1 MRRFRLTLEASAERL
16 ESVRARAAIVL
27 VTLLAVAAVPAT
39 ASAGRSRDWSVRL
52 FAAPDGGSIRFT
64 TIAEDGAAAGTK
76 SLADG
81 TPKAVYFNGRRLQDL
96 SGRLGVVSSI
106 TGLNDRHQAAG
117 YASSNPAARAAN
129 LFDPSADASV
139 IPRAFFLS
147 GRTLKRLSM
156 PSVAFGINISG
167 DVVGTFRAQDGL
179 LHAFLWRPGSK
190 GDRRFADLGG
200 GDARALSDPV
210 VPRRGRG
217 RRGARAAAVQSLMTI
232 VGGNSVW
239 QLNIVTGRLT
249 RRLLA
254 PDVFLQSV
262 SNTGLASGGRDLS
275 DMARAALLY
284 DVGRRVLRALNLPD
298 GRSSGFASG
307 ISRSTGL
314 MSGSAS
320 SDVDQQGVL
329 WRSGG
334 SIFGV
339 PDSLPG
345 VALPPGT
352 TITNVPAVSDT
363 GLFAGFAT
371 TPTGEQQGV
380 VVAPSPLTKEPLLL
394 KAWDAYVDQ
403 WGSGGSG
410 ATVRRFRT
418 EVGEALDHWQRSR
431 RKSAC
436 RSLRE
441 AAIALAGVSKENYDV
456 ELDVLV
462 TDKNLAVA
470 EGEKI
475 ARPALAIEVKSA
487 FAEFADELGCPGFK
501 KALGLTR

>member
-1 MRRFRLTLEASAERL
+1 M
-16 ESVRARAAIVL
+16 RARAAIVL

-39 ASAGRSRDWSVRL
+39 ASAARSRDWTVRL
-52 FAAPDGGSIRFT
+52 FPAADGSDVRFT

-96 SGRLGVVSSI
+96 SARLGVVSSI

-117 YASSNPAARAAN
+117 YASSNPAARAVN
-129 LFDPSADASV
+129 LFDPSADANV

-190 GDRRFADLGG
+190 GDRRFADLGA
-200 GDARALSDPV
+200 GDARALSDAV

-217 RRGARAAAVQSLMTI
+217 RRAARAAAVQSLMTI

-239 QLNIVTGRLT
+239 QLNIVTGRLK
-249 RRLLA
+249 RRVLA

-262 SNTGLASGGRDLS
+262 SNTGLASGGRDLP

-320 SDVDQQGVL
+320 SDVDEQGLL
-329 WRSGG
+329 WRPGG
-334 SIFGV
+334 SIFGEAN
-339 PDSLPG
+339 SLPG
-345 VALPPGT
+345 LSLPPGT
-352 TITNVPAVSDT
+352 VITNIPAVSDT

-371 TPTGEQQGV
+371 TPTGQQQGV

-431 RKSAC
+431 PKSAC

-441 AAIALAGVSKENYDV
+441 AAIALAGVSKENYDA
-456 ELDVLV
+456 ELDALV
-462 TDKNLAVA
+462 TDMNFAVA

-475 ARPALAIEVKSA
+475 ARPALAIEIKAPSPSSPTSSA
-487 FAEFADELGCPGFK
+487 APGSRRRS
-501 KALGLTR
+501 G